1 MLRGP
6 RISNAWSAAA
16 YLPCRWHHK
25 SLSLPTGVEDRE
37 MQLTA
42 PLMGAWS
49 VHSTQWQ
56 LLGPRSSSEGMD
68 GWRLYTIDLS
78 QIRSTALSAHTRLKP
93 DDSGVMVVLTSG
105 DDTEPEDLTL
115 AGHSST
121 VRCPRLHWPAPQRIT
136 KCGALAKVSRRSHMR
151 GKGGHAESTFDRARP
166 HHV

>member
-1 MLRGP
+1 MSPMSMESYGLSGP
-6 RISNAWSAAA
+6 ARLGGWQ
-16 YLPCRWHHK
+16 
-25 SLSLPTGVEDRE
+25 
-37 MQLTA
+37 MQLTVA
-42 PLMGAWS
+42 SDGAEVPS
-49 VHSTQWQ
+49 ASTGNSWDQEPAECLATMYNGTTLQ
-56 LLGPRSSSEGMD
+56 K
-68 GWRLYTIDLS
+68 
-78 QIRSTALSAHTRLKP
+78 RSTALSAHTRLKP